1 MNTASYGDSD
11 PIVAHATAIAESALA
26 IIRTSGQGSVELVSR
41 CFSPAKTL
49 VRSPGNTLVHGWIVD
64 AAGNRID
71 EVMASVF
78 RSPRSYTGEDGVDI
92 TCHGGIATVRAIM
105 EVLIQAGFRSALPG
119 EFTFRSFMNGKID
132 LTRAE
137 SVMELVEAKT
147 DTARSHAVTRLS
159 GALEQEIRQ
168 VRDLLVSA
176 LSATELF
183 LDYSEDDGVS
193 HIATEESLST
203 GTPKLDLEAAGIL
216 PDRESVEQARGRLEQ
231 LGRSYRLERL
241 YQEGATV
248 VIAGRPNAGK
258 SRLFN
263 RIVKEERSIVTDVP
277 GTTRDWIEAWI
288 SVQGIP
294 IRLIDTAGLREAEDP
309 VERIGVERSRSVL
322 READAILYVIDGE
335 RGIGE
340 EDRAFLAGT
349 FLAGTFHAGASY
361 AGEGYAGEG
370 KTEGPPVVPV
380 WNKADRRPAEENL
393 LPVSAATG
401 AGVTEAMDRI
411 ASLLEGPGGS
421 EARPGFGEAGEKEP
435 LGIASERQKRLIDQA
450 LQGVHEALDMAD
462 RGLPLDLIAP
472 TLREAVDS
480 LGEITGEV
488 STADILERMFSRFC
502 VGK

>member
-193 HIATEESLST
+193 HIASEESLST
-203 GTPKLDLEAAGIL
+203 GTPKLDPEAAGIL

-340 EDRAFLAGT
+340 EDRAFLAG
-349 FLAGTFHAGASY
+349 S
-361 AGEGYAGEG
+361 GYAGAG
-370 KTEGPPVVPV
+370 YAGAGTTDGPPVVPV

-401 AGVTEAMDRI
+401 AGVAEAMDRI
-411 ASLLEGPGGS
+411 ASLLEGPGVS
-421 EARPGFGEAGEKEP
+421 EAPTGLGKAGEKEP

>member
-1 MNTASYGDSD
+1 MNSSSYGDSS

-26 IIRTSGQGSVELVSR
+26 IIRTSGQGSIELVSR
-41 CFSPAKTL
+41 CFSPSKAL
-49 VRSPGNTLVHGWIVD
+49 LHSPGNTLVHGWIRD
-64 AAGNRID
+64 AEGNRID
-71 EVMASVF
+71 EVIASVF
-78 RSPRSYTGEDGVDI
+78 RSPHSYTGEDGVDI
-92 TCHGGIATVRAIM
+92 TCHGGIATVRSIM
-105 EVLIQAGFRSALPG
+105 DLLLQGGFRSALPG
-119 EFTFRSFMNGKID
+119 EFTFRAFMNGKID

-147 DTARSHAVTRLS
+147 DIARSHAVRRLS

-168 VRDLLVSA
+168 IRDLLVSA
-176 LSATELF
+176 LAATELF

-193 HIATEESLST
+193 HIVAEEALAA
-203 GTPKLDLEAAGIL
+203 GAPELDEEAAGIL
-216 PDRESVEQARGRLEQ
+216 PDRESVEEARGRLER
-231 LGRSYRLERL
+231 LGRSYRLEKL
-241 YQEGATV
+241 YQDGATV

-263 RIVKEERSIVTDVP
+263 RILKEERSIVTDVP

-294 IRLIDTAGLREAEDP
+294 LRLIDTAGLREAEDP

-322 READAILYVIDGE
+322 READAILYVVDGE
-335 RGIGE
+335 RGIAE
-340 EDRAFLAGT
+340 EDRAFLAG
-349 FLAGTFHAGASY
+349 G
-361 AGEGYAGEG
+361 GEP
-370 KTEGPPVVPV
+370 EGPPLVPV

-411 ASLLEGPGGS
+411 AALLESPGG
-421 EARPGFGEAGEKEP
+421 AAEP
-435 LGIASERQKRLIDQA
+435 RGLGAMTDKGSLGIASERQKRLIDQA
-450 LQGVHEALDMAD
+450 LQAVRETLDMASH
-462 RGLPLDLIAP
+462 GLPLDLIAP